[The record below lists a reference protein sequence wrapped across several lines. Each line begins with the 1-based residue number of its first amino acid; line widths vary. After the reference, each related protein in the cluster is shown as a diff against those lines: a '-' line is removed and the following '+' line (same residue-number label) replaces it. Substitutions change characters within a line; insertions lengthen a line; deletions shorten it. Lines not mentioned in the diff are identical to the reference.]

1 MTLKDGERAIDVTL
15 VHAPPQECLSALD
28 AQQVER
34 ETPRS
39 GSKRRKQ
46 RIEDDAVLVGRD
58 GEHDHEIDD
67 FRKRQERGVE
77 KRDQEETG
85 EAERERER
93 LDAFEKAVHP
103 GECRLRHLQRHR
115 AVPLLIAAVSLLIGS
130 AAALHYSFEGL
141 SLSHYDARAHL
152 VVARRIIDSL
162 TPGWQQVGAVWLPLP
177 HLLNMFPVQN
187 DWLYRTGAS
196 GIALSV
202 LSMAIAIWAIA
213 SLVIRSTGSVAGAI
227 AAAALILL
235 NPNVLYLQSTPMTE
249 PMLFATTLV
258 GVAFTCEWLDGLRA
272 PTAGG
277 LALAAA
283 CLTRYEAW
291 PITAA
296 TVTLAALVL
305 LRRGVP
311 FATALTGLVRLASPA
326 VAAIV
331 LFLINS
337 RWTIGSWF
345 ISSGFFVPE
354 NTEALGHASVA
365 FAEVKLGLYHLSGS
379 ALVWSGYAGAALI
392 LVAFLDGGRPFAGVG
407 RPFTGRQDMGQQSL
421 LVLLAMAASAM
432 LPWYAYLQG
441 HPFRIRYDLP
451 LVTACGAFAGAGIGL
466 LWRPAR
472 AAGATLVVVAAL
484 FQSHPLDR
492 TALLVGE
499 SQRDAANKI
508 GRAAVTDY
516 LVSHYDGGTIM
527 MSMGSLGHY
536 MHDLSAQGFRIRD
549 FLHEGNGDI
558 WALALMKPA
567 TVVRWIAIE
576 EKAEG
581 GDVLCQEARR
591 HPRFLDGFER
601 VAEGGG
607 VALYRFDEVRGSSFE
622 TRTP

>member
-1 MTLKDGERAIDVTL
+1 M
-15 VHAPPQECLSALD
+15 
-28 AQQVER
+28 
-34 ETPRS
+34 
-39 GSKRRKQ
+39 
-46 RIEDDAVLVGRD
+46 
-58 GEHDHEIDD
+58 
-67 FRKRQERGVE
+67 
-77 KRDQEETG
+77 
-85 EAERERER
+85 
-93 LDAFEKAVHP
+93 
-103 GECRLRHLQRHR
+103 
-115 AVPLLIAAVSLLIGS
+115 
-130 AAALHYSFEGL
+130 
-141 SLSHYDARAHL
+141 
-152 VVARRIIDSL
+152 
-162 TPGWQQVGAVWLPLP
+162 WLPLP
-177 HLLNMFPVQN
+177 HLINMFPVQN

-196 GIALSV
+196 AIALSV
-202 LSMAIAIWAIA
+202 LSLAIAIWAIA
-213 SLVIRSTGSVAGAI
+213 SLVVRTTGSISGAI

-258 GVAFTCEWLDGLRA
+258 GVAFTCEWLDGLRS

-291 PITAA
+291 PITASTVALASLVLFRRGA
-296 TVTLAALVL
+296 TPAAALL
-305 LRRGVP
+305 GV
-311 FATALTGLVRLASPA
+311 VRLALPA

-345 ISSGFFVPE
+345 VSSGFFVPE
-354 NTEALGHASVA
+354 NTQALGHASVA
-365 FAEVKLGLYHLSGS
+365 FEQVKLGLYQLSGT
-379 ALVWSGYAGAALI
+379 ALVWSGYVGAALI
-392 LVAFLDGGRPFAGVG
+392 VAGFAGRREG
-407 RPFTGRQDMGQQSL
+407 GHSL
-421 LVLLAMAASAM
+421 LVLLAMAASAI

-466 LWRPAR
+466 LWRPLR
-472 AAGATLVVVAAL
+472 AAIAALVVMAAL
-484 FQSHPLDR
+484 LQSHPFDR
-492 TALLVGE
+492 SAPLITE

-508 GRAAVTDY
+508 GRGAVTAY
-516 LVSHYDGGTIM
+516 LVTHYDGATIM

-536 MHDLSAQGFRIRD
+536 MHDLSAHGFRIRD

-581 GDVLCQEARR
+581 GDVLYQEARR

-607 VALYRFDEVRGSSFE
+607 VALYRAQPRD
-622 TRTP
+622 P